1 MGERPNRDTTRS
13 GTASQANNADRTRAT
28 QTIQYSI
35 LYEREIR
42 AHGILNRRVHILPI
56 LAPHRLDN
64 LAPSSSTRRMLSTR
78 SPTGR
83 YIIQNGGNPLF
94 TPRAWQIPATGLP
107 SWASMV

>member
-28 QTIQYSI
+28 PTIQHSI

-42 AHGILNRRVHILPI
+42 AHGILNRRVHILPL

-64 LAPSSSTRRMLSTR
+64 LTPFRLYSANAFHKVAHREVHHPDRRQSYVHTAR
-78 SPTGR
+78 VADSR
-83 YIIQNGGNPLF
+83 H
-94 TPRAWQIPATGLP
+94 RASIL
-107 SWASMV
+107 V